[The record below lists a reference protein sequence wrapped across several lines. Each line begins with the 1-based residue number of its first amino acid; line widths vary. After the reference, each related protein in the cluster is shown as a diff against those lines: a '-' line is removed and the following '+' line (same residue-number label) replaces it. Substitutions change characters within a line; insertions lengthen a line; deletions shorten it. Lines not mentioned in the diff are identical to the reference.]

1 MKWLRPASSFL
12 LMSFSVLIFVSSL
25 QVGVGNFRSPGPGF
39 MGFLSS
45 ILLIVL
51 TGIVLVKENIKSAVG
66 QENES
71 SIRWESLKK
80 PCILTVALCGYTF
93 FLETLGYL
101 VSTFLLMFIML
112 LINNPRKWYLHL
124 VNAFVIVNVTYL
136 VFYKMLRVLLP
147 AGTFRLFW

>member
-51 TGIVLVKENIKSAVG
+51 TGITLVKENIRSAVG
-66 QENES
+66 QEKES

-93 FLETLGYL
+93 FFGDPGISCFHLLAHVYHAPDQQSKEV
-101 VSTFLLMFIML
+101 VSPFSECVRYCQCNVSCLL
-112 LINNPRKWYLHL
+112 
-124 VNAFVIVNVTYL
+124 
-136 VFYKMLRVLLP
+136 
-147 AGTFRLFW
+147 

>member
-1 MKWLRPASSFL
+1 MKWLRPASGLL
-12 LMSFSVLIFVSSL
+12 LMSFSVLIFASSL
-25 QVGVGNFRSPGPGF
+25 HVGVGNFRNPGPGF
-39 MGFLSS
+39 MGFLAS

-51 TGIVLVKENIKSAVG
+51 TGIVLVNENIRSAVG

-80 PCILTVALCGYTF
+80 PSILTGALCGYTF

-147 AGTFRLFW
+147 VGTFRIFW